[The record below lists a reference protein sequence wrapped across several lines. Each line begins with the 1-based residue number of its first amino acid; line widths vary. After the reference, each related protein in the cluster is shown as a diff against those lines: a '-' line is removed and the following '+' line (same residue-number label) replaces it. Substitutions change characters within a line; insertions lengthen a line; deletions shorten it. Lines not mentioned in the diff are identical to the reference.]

1 MIEIKSRADLEFL
14 KGVQE
19 KRRLSF
25 DEYEEPV
32 RKIIDDVKKNGDKAL
47 FEYTRRFDGYDAN
60 KETAIVSNEEFD
72 DAEKSIP
79 EAHKEVIQCA
89 ADRIWRFHEAF
100 KPKSQFIEEDG
111 AILGVRVTPVERAG
125 LYIPGGKAA
134 YPSTALMT
142 VIPAIVAGV
151 KHIQIATPSKGGR
164 ANPYVLYIAK
174 IYGIREVFKIG
185 GAQSIAA
192 FAYSTESVPKVDVI
206 AGPGNIYVALAKRVV
221 FGDVGIDSIAGPS
234 EIMVVADK
242 SANPVLLARDLLS
255 QAEHDELAGCFLVGL
270 SRDLVLETE
279 KLFME
284 YAKSAKRSYITQIS
298 AKNSVFIFT
307 GDLEL
312 AARCVDIVAP
322 EHLELQLEDNYGFMN
337 MVNHAGAIFIGP
349 YSPEPIG
356 DYVAGPNHTLPTSS
370 TARFFSPL
378 SCDAFMKKSS
388 FLHFTKRGF
397 ERVGKCASEFALV
410 EGLFAHRE
418 SVDARFK
425 NS

>member
-1 MIEIKSRADLEFL
+1 MIEIKSEGDLEFL

-25 DEYEEPV
+25 ESYEGSV
-32 RKIIDDVKKNGDKAL
+32 RKIIDDIRERSDEAL
-47 FEYTRRFDGYDAN
+47 FEYTRKFDGYDAN
-60 KETAIVSNEEFD
+60 KETIIVSDGEFD
-72 DAEKSIP
+72 EAERSIP
-79 EAHKEVIQCA
+79 EAHKEVIHCA
-89 ADRIWRFHEAF
+89 AERIWRFHEAF

-111 AILGVRVTPVERAG
+111 VILGVRVTPVERAG

-142 VIPAIVAGV
+142 VIPAKVAGV
-151 KHIQIATPSKGGR
+151 KSIQIATPSKGGK

-174 IYGIREVFKIG
+174 MYGIRDVFKIG

-206 AGPGNIYVALAKRVV
+206 AGPGNIYVALAKRMV

-234 EIMVVADK
+234 EIMIVADR
-242 SANPVLLARDLLS
+242 SANPVLLAKDLLS

-270 SRDLVLETE
+270 DGDLVSQTE
-279 KLFME
+279 RLFME
-284 YAKSAKRSYITQIS
+284 YAKSAKRNHITQVS
-298 AKNSVFIFT
+298 AENAIFIFT
-307 GDLEL
+307 DDLEV
-312 AARCVDIVAP
+312 AARCVDMIAP

-378 SCDAFMKKSS
+378 SCDTFMKKSS
-388 FLHFTKRGF
+388 ILHFTKEGF
-397 ERVGKCASEFALV
+397 EKVGRCASEFASI
-410 EGLFAHRE
+410 EGLYAHKE
-418 SVDARFK
+418 SVDARYK
-425 NS
+425 GS